1 MGYEMRLGW
10 GKSVPI
16 PPQPIYVPP
25 EMIEAQK
32 PPPQSGLPFN
42 AQLSTKLQRD
52 GKHFDGVSFML
63 YLISLYSLR
72 FRVYVCESF
81 LLIAGFF
88 RAVLL

>member
-1 MGYEMRLGW
+1 MGFEMRLGW

-42 AQLSTKLQRD
+42 AQISRKLQRD
-52 GKHFDGVSFML
+52 GKQFDGVGLLFIL
-63 YLISLYSLR
+63 FVLI
-72 FRVYVCESF
+72 
-81 LLIAGFF
+81 
-88 RAVLL
+88 

>member
-1 MGYEMRLGW
+1 MGFEMRLGW

-42 AQLSTKLQRD
+42 AQISRKLQRD
-52 GKHFDGVSFML
+52 GKQFDGVGLLFIL
-63 YLISLYSLR
+63 FILINI
-72 FRVYVCESF
+72 VN
-81 LLIAGFF
+81 LLD
-88 RAVLL
+88 LL

>member
-1 MGYEMRLGW
+1 MIKFFFTGKDIMGFEMRLGW

-42 AQLSTKLQRD
+42 AQISRKLQRD
-52 GKHFDGVSFML
+52 GKQFDGVRLLF
-63 YLISLYSLR
+63 I
-72 FRVYVCESF
+72 
-81 LLIAGFF
+81 LLIL
-88 RAVLL
+88 VLLSNLFHLF